1 MKIIDSVWITSL
13 SLIGCIGIVIGEDEE
28 TGKRK
33 AYVGLGYGLSEQ
45 ADSEKIARDGGKLTA
60 EMAAHIAELLSEGK
74 QQV

>member
-45 ADSEKIARDGGKLTA
+45 ANAEKIARDGGKLTA
-60 EMAAHIAELLSEGK
+60 EMAARIADLLSEGK